1 MKVIIQNLQKKK
13 GLGSKLVSQH
23 EPDVFLAQEIN
34 LSSETAFNTTNSANN
49 TSSMGYGTLIYGKE
63 KLSNIKRI
71 DSPYYET
78 GTFIKKKTT
87 IATISGIQFV
97 SFHGYNGQPFK
108 NVAKLV
114 AHVKAVLE
122 KLDSYLPVVFAGD
135 FNTWSQNHVD
145 KVIEAMSSC
154 GLIHAG
160 SWPYPGRDLPLDH
173 VFVRDVIISKQ
184 NVYENE
190 SDHMGIILE
199 CLRK

>member
-1 MKVIIQNLQKKK
+1 MKVIVQNLQKRK
-13 GLGSKLVSQH
+13 GLGTHLVGQYD
-23 EPDVFLAQEIN
+23 PDVFLSQEIN
-34 LSSETAFNTTNSANN
+34 RSSETAFKNTNSADN

-63 KLSNIKRI
+63 KLSDIKRV

-108 NVAKLV
+108 NISKLV
-114 AHVKAVLE
+114 AHVKAALE
-122 KLDSYLPVVFAGD
+122 KSDPYLPVIFAGD
-135 FNTWSQNHVD
+135 FNTWSQKHVD
-145 KVIEAMSSC
+145 EVIEAMSRI
-154 GLIHAG
+154 GLTHAA

-184 NVYENE
+184 NAYKNE

-199 CLRK
+199 CRKK